1 MMKHSIGTRLKAALL
16 SAAALTAFVLPAT
29 AQAQGIP
36 SYAKGSASGDE
47 TIQGRI
53 ASVDSKDHITVH
65 DERGF
70 IDDVSLHNGTVIN
83 PTGLPLAAGQ
93 LVRIYGHAA
102 GSTFA
107 AVEIDTRYGDAA
119 NAPDYPYYPYAYYPY
134 PYWGYGWGWGWG
146 IGVGFGFRG
155 GGFGFHGRFR

>member
-1 MMKHSIGTRLKAALL
+1 MMKHSIGTRLKVALL
-16 SAAALTAFVLPAT
+16 SAAALVAFGLPAT
-29 AQAQGIP
+29 AQAQGMP
-36 SYAKGSASGDE
+36 SYAKGTATGDE

-53 ASVDSKDHITVH
+53 ASVDSKEHITIH

-83 PTGLPLAAGQ
+83 PTGLTLAVGQ
-93 LVRIYGHAA
+93 PVRIYGHAD
-102 GSTFA
+102 GTTFA

-119 NAPDYPYYPYAYYPY
+119 YAQDAYPYYPYPYAYYPY
-134 PYWGYGWGWGWG
+134 PYWGWGWG